1 MEAQVRSG
9 AATLWTARAGVVLA
23 VVGVLMELVSGW
35 GYRHGWWGL
44 RVALRYL
51 FGYGGMVAIAGC
63 AVSLVVLALAIGLK
77 SRGAALA
84 LLGVVAG
91 AGPGVLFYRQYRLA
105 RSVPPINDV
114 AADLT
119 NPPGYVTAATNE
131 LWKGKGM
138 SYPAGP

>member
-51 FGYGGMVAIAGC
+51 FGYGGVVAAAGSVVSLLALVLAIA
-63 AVSLVVLALAIGLK
+63 AK
-77 SRGAALA
+77 SRGATLA
-84 LLGVVAG
+84 LIGVILGAAPAVA
-91 AGPGVLFYRQYRLA
+91 FYRQYRLA

-114 AADLT
+114 
-119 NPPGYVTAATNE
+119 
-131 LWKGKGM
+131 
-138 SYPAGP
+138 